1 MMDYP
6 WPGNVRELQSAIH
19 YALIKSRGKII
30 QPAHLP
36 IELRTQKNAQSSRGP
51 SLRLDSKVVRKA
63 LIRSGGNK
71 AKAARYLGVGRATLY
86 RFLKNSPNIASN
98 IYESE

>member
-1 MMDYP
+1 MIDYP

-30 QPAHLP
+30 QPVHLP
-36 IELRTQKNAQSSRGP
+36 MELRTQKINRSSRGP
-51 SLRLDSKVVRKA
+51 SLRLDSKIVKEA

-71 AKAARYLGVGRATLY
+71 AKAARNLGVGRATLY
-86 RFLKNSPNIASN
+86 RFLHNFPDIESK